1 MAVTRPLEGDAL
13 VDGLDRSDTLLHEA
27 PPFASGWRLA
37 LIRLA
42 VLVGMILIW
51 QLASGNSKTESV
63 LIDKFWVS
71 RPSDILARLADW
83 VSTGKLWLHLLVTLQ
98 EMATG
103 LIIDSVIGG
112 AT

>member
-13 VDGLDRSDTLLHEA
+13 AEGLERGESELRDA

-42 VLVGMILIW
+42 VLAGVILVW

-63 LIDKFWVS
+63 LIDKFWIS
-71 RPSDILARLADW
+71 RPF
-83 VSTGKLWLHLLVTLQ
+83 
-98 EMATG
+98 
-103 LIIDSVIGG
+103 
-112 AT
+112 